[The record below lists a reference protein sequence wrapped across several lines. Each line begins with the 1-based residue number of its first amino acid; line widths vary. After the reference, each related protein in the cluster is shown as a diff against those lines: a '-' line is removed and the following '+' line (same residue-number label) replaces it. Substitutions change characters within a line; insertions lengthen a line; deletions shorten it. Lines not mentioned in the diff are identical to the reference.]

1 MGKSKITC
9 ETLKAI
15 RKQVADA
22 NGIVYTPAKCDF
34 EGVCTGTCPA
44 CESER
49 EYIENQLSL
58 KRKAGNIVKIAGLVA
73 GLTTLAPLATVA
85 QEMNAPEPTEQI
97 SLLSEEYLFTFN
109 GQIRPENEDRIDQL
123 TELISQM
130 PGEVFIIAG
139 HTDNRKSDETYN
151 LKLSQKRAEY
161 IRNLIFSRLEYQGF
175 NIEDF
180 ILIPVGLA
188 YFEPNIPD
196 AKDESE
202 HEQNRRVSLFLYKE
216 HSLKGEAA
224 CIVNEAVQNKF
235 PFLEERLGTTKS
247 NEIKEIWTE
256 KVKKEK
262 ESITNH

>member
-1 MGKSKITC
+1 MDKSKITC

-34 EGVCTGTCPA
+34 EGVCAGTCLA

-49 EYIENQLSL
+49 EYIENQLSI
-58 KRKAGNIVKIAGLVA
+58 KRKAGNLVKIAGLVTS
-73 GLTTLAPLATVA
+73 LTTLAPLATVA
-85 QEMNAPEPTEQI
+85 QEMNAPVPTETI
-97 SLLSEEYLFTFN
+97 ALLDEEFLFDFN
-109 GQIRPENEDRIDQL
+109 GQIRPEYEDRIDQL

-139 HTDNRKSDETYN
+139 HTDTRGSEIYN
-151 LKLSQKRAEY
+151 LKLSQIRAEY
-161 IRNLIFSRLEYQGF
+161 VRSLILSRLEGNGY

-188 YFEPNIPD
+188 YFEPNVPN
-196 AKDESE
+196 AQTEPE
-202 HEQNRRVSLFLYKE
+202 HEQNRRASTFLYKE

-224 CIVNEAVQNKF
+224 CIVNDKVKENF
-235 PFLEERLGTTKS
+235 SILEEKLGTTKF
-247 NEIKEIWTE
+247 NEFKKIWKA
-256 KVKKEK
+256 KVKNERKK
-262 ESITNH
+262 

>member
-1 MGKSKITC
+1 MDKSKITC

-49 EYIENQLSL
+49 KYIEDQLSL
-58 KRKAGNIVKIAGLVA
+58 KRKAGNIVKIAGLVTS
-73 GLTTLAPLATVA
+73 LTALAPLATVA
-85 QEMNAPEPTEQI
+85 QEMNSPEPTETI
-97 SLLSEEYLFTFN
+97 ALLDEEFLFDF
-109 GQIRPENEDRIDQL
+109 GWVKPEYEDRIDQL

-130 PGEVFIIAG
+130 PGEVFMIAG
-139 HTDNRKSDETYN
+139 HTDTRGSEAYN

-161 IRNLIFSRLEYQGF
+161 IRESIISRLRYHGF
-175 NIEDF
+175 DIEDF

-188 YFEPNIPD
+188 YFEPNVANAQTEI
-196 AKDESE
+196 E
-202 HEQNRRVSLFLYKE
+202 HEQNRRASIFLYKE

-224 CIVNEAVQNKF
+224 CIVNESVKEYF
-235 PFLEERLGTTKS
+235 DFLEKKLETAKF
-247 NEIKEIWTE
+247 NEFKKIWKA
-256 KVKKEK
+256 KVKE
-262 ESITNH
+262 ESK

>member
-1 MGKSKITC
+1 MDKSKITC

-49 EYIENQLSL
+49 EYIEDQLSL
-58 KRKAGNIVKIAGLVA
+58 KRKAGNIVKIAGLVTS
-73 GLTTLAPLATVA
+73 LTTLAPLATVA

-97 SLLSEEYLFTFN
+97 SLLDEEYFFDF
-109 GQIRPENEDRIDQL
+109 GCSIRPEYEERYDYL
-123 TELISQM
+123 AELISPM

-139 HTDNRKSDETYN
+139 HTDSRGSKTYN

-161 IRNLIFSRLEYQGF
+161 VRSLILSRLEGNGY
-175 NIEDF
+175 NKEDY
-180 ILIPVGLA
+180 IIIPVGVAFLA
-188 YFEPNIPD
+188 PNIPN
-196 AKDESE
+196 AKTEPE
-202 HEQNRRVSLFLYKE
+202 HEQNRRVSLFLFKE

-224 CIVNEAVQNKF
+224 CIVNDKVKENF
-235 PFLEERLGTTKS
+235 SILEERLGTTKF
-247 NEIKEIWTE
+247 NELKEIWKA
-256 KVKKEK
+256 KVKE
-262 ESITNH
+262 ERE

>member
-1 MGKSKITC
+1 MDKSKITC

-49 EYIENQLSL
+49 EYIEDQLSL
-58 KRKAGNIVKIAGLVA
+58 KRKAGNIVKIAGLVTS
-73 GLTTLAPLATVA
+73 LTALAPLATVA
-85 QEMNAPEPTEQI
+85 QEMNSPEPTETI
-97 SLLSEEYLFTFN
+97 SLLSEEYFFTFN
-109 GQIRPENEDRIDQL
+109 GQIRLENEDRIDQL

-139 HTDNRKSDETYN
+139 HTDPRGSVEYN

-161 IRNLIFSRLEYQGF
+161 IRNLILSRLEYQGY
-175 NIEDF
+175 NIEGY

-188 YFEPNIPD
+188 DFEPNVPNAQTEI
-196 AKDESE
+196 E
-202 HEQNRRVSLFLYKE
+202 HEQNRRASIFLYKE

-224 CIVNEAVQNKF
+224 CIVNDKVKENF
-235 PFLEERLGTTKS
+235 SILEERLGTTKF
-247 NEIKEIWTE
+247 NEFKKIWKA
-256 KVKKEK
+256 KVKNERGK
-262 ESITNH
+262 

>member
-1 MGKSKITC
+1 MDKSKITC

-58 KRKAGNIVKIAGLVA
+58 KRKAGNIVKIAGLVTS
-73 GLTTLAPLATVA
+73 LTALAPLATVA
-85 QEMNAPEPTEQI
+85 QEMNSPEPTEQI
-97 SLLSEEYLFTFN
+97 SLLSEEYFFEF
-109 GQIRPENEDRIDQL
+109 GGIKPEYEDRIDQL

-139 HTDNRKSDETYN
+139 HTDPRGSVEYN

-161 IRNLIFSRLEYQGF
+161 IRNLILSRLEYQGY
-175 NIEDF
+175 NIEGY

-188 YFEPNIPD
+188 DFEPNVPNAQTEI
-196 AKDESE
+196 E
-202 HEQNRRVSLFLYKE
+202 HEQNRRVSLFLLKE
-216 HSLKGEAA
+216 NSRVATILKE
-224 CIVNEAVQNKF
+224 KF
-235 PFLEERLGTTKS
+235 PKW
-247 NEIKEIWTE
+247 KE
-256 KVKKEK
+256 
-262 ESITNH
+262 

>member
-1 MGKSKITC
+1 MDKCKITC

-58 KRKAGNIVKIAGLVA
+58 KRKAGNIVKIAGLVTS
-73 GLTTLAPLATVA
+73 LTTLAPLATVA
-85 QEMNAPEPTEQI
+85 QEMNSPVPTEQI
-97 SLLSEEYLFTFN
+97 SLLDEEYFFTFN

-123 TELISQM
+123 TELVSQM

-139 HTDNRKSDETYN
+139 HTDTRGSEAYN

-188 YFEPNIPD
+188 YFEPNVPNAQTEI
-196 AKDESE
+196 E
-202 HEQNRRVSLFLYKE
+202 HEQNRRASTFLYKE

-224 CIVNEAVQNKF
+224 CIVNDKVKENF
-235 PFLEERLGTTKS
+235 SILEERLGTTKF
-247 NEIKEIWTE
+247 NEFKKIWKA
-256 KVKKEK
+256 KVKNERKK
-262 ESITNH
+262 

>member
-1 MGKSKITC
+1 MDKSKITC

-58 KRKAGNIVKIAGLVA
+58 KRKAGEIVKIAGLVA

-97 SLLSEEYLFTFN
+97 SLLDEEYFFDF
-109 GQIRPENEDRIDQL
+109 GCSIRPEYEERYDYL
-123 TELISQM
+123 AGLISPM

-139 HTDNRKSDETYN
+139 HTDGRGSEVYN

-161 IRNLIFSRLEYQGF
+161 VRSLILSRLEGNGY
-175 NIEDF
+175 NKEDYK
-180 ILIPVGLA
+180 IIPIGLA
-188 YFEPNIPD
+188 NIAPNIPD
-196 AKDESE
+196 AQTEIE
-202 HEQNRRVSLFLYKE
+202 HDQNRRVSLFLLKE
-216 HSLKGEAA
+216 NSRVATILKE
-224 CIVNEAVQNKF
+224 KF
-235 PFLEERLGTTKS
+235 PKW
-247 NEIKEIWTE
+247 KE
-256 KVKKEK
+256 
-262 ESITNH
+262 

>member
-1 MGKSKITC
+1 MDKSKITC
-9 ETLKAI
+9 ETLKTI

-97 SLLSEEYLFTFN
+97 SLLDEEYFFTFN

-139 HTDNRKSDETYN
+139 HTDPRGSVEYN

-161 IRNLIFSRLEYQGF
+161 IRNLILSRLEYQGY
-175 NIEDF
+175 NIEDY

-188 YFEPNIPD
+188 DFEPNVPNAQTEI
-196 AKDESE
+196 E
-202 HEQNRRVSLFLYKE
+202 HEQNRRASIFLYKE

-224 CIVNEAVQNKF
+224 CIVNESVKEYF
-235 PFLEERLGTTKS
+235 DFLEKKLETAKF
-247 NEIKEIWTE
+247 NEFKKIWKA
-256 KVKKEK
+256 KVKE
-262 ESITNH
+262 ESK

>member
-1 MGKSKITC
+1 MDKSKITC

-44 CESER
+44 CEQER
-49 EYIENQLSL
+49 EYIEKQISL
-58 KRKAGNIVKIAGLVA
+58 KRKAGEIVKIAGLVA

-85 QEMNAPEPTEQI
+85 QEMNSPEPTETI
-97 SLLSEEYLFTFN
+97 SLLSEEYFFTFN

-139 HTDNRKSDETYN
+139 HTDPRGSVEYN

-161 IRNLIFSRLEYQGF
+161 IRNLILSRLEYQGY
-175 NIEDF
+175 NIEGY

-188 YFEPNIPD
+188 DFEPNVPN
-196 AKDESE
+196 AKTEPE
-202 HEQNRRVSLFLYKE
+202 HEQNRRASIFLYKE

-224 CIVNEAVQNKF
+224 CIVNDKVKENF
-235 PFLEERLGTTKS
+235 SILEERLGTTKF
-247 NEIKEIWTE
+247 NEFKKIWKA
-256 KVKKEK
+256 KVKNERKK
-262 ESITNH
+262 

>member
-1 MGKSKITC
+1 MDKSKITC

-49 EYIENQLSL
+49 KYIEDQLSL
-58 KRKAGNIVKIAGLVA
+58 KRKAGNIVKIAGLVTS
-73 GLTTLAPLATVA
+73 LTALAPLATVA
-85 QEMNAPEPTEQI
+85 QEMNSPVPTETI
-97 SLLSEEYLFTFN
+97 ALLDEEFLFDF
-109 GQIRPENEDRIDQL
+109 GWVKPEYEDRIDQL

-139 HTDNRKSDETYN
+139 HTDTRGSEAYN

-161 IRNLIFSRLEYQGF
+161 IRESIISRLRYHGF
-175 NIEDF
+175 DIEDF

-188 YFEPNIPD
+188 YFEPNVANAQTEI
-196 AKDESE
+196 E
-202 HEQNRRVSLFLYKE
+202 HEQNRRASIFLYKE

-224 CIVNEAVQNKF
+224 CIVNDKVKENF
-235 PFLEERLGTTKS
+235 SILEEKLGTTKF
-247 NEIKEIWTE
+247 NELKEIWKA
-256 KVKKEK
+256 KVKE
-262 ESITNH
+262 ESK